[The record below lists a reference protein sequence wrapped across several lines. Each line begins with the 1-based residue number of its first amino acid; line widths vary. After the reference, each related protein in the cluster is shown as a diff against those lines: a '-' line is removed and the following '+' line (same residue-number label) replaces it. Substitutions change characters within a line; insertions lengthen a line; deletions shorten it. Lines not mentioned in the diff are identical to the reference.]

1 MHKLKNNSIWRN
13 FQLNVD
19 NNARLLWVNFMTLC
33 DWSKKRKHA
42 TSTNQISQ
50 KKQKNKQKKKRVM
63 VTRVFPALRVVGWIY
78 VLTVASWYFLVL
90 IGHFSFSALVLD
102 LRHSKFTP
110 IACRFFWEENLLLG
124 FTRPPMNQRR
134 LHRAVLTLGGDVF
147 GTDTPAEKEE

>member
-19 NNARLLWVNFMTLC
+19 NNARLLLTL
-33 DWSKKRKHA
+33 WRSVIGLKKENMPPQPIR
-42 TSTNQISQ
+42 SRN
-50 KKQKNKQKKKRVM
+50 KNKQTKKRVM
-63 VTRVFPALRVVGWIY
+63 VTRVFPALRVVSWIY

-102 LRHSKFTP
+102 LRHSKCTP

>member
-50 KKQKNKQKKKRVM
+50 KKQTNKQTNKKK
-63 VTRVFPALRVVGWIY
+63 TGN
-78 VLTVASWYFLVL
+78 
-90 IGHFSFSALVLD
+90 GHSRFS
-102 LRHSKFTP
+102 
-110 IACRFFWEENLLLG
+110 
-124 FTRPPMNQRR
+124 
-134 LHRAVLTLGGDVF
+134 RA
-147 GTDTPAEKEE
+147 

>member
-13 FQLNVD
+13 FQSNVD

-33 DWSKKRKHA
+33 DWSKKKENMPPQPIRSRK
-42 TSTNQISQ
+42 
-50 KKQKNKQKKKRVM
+50 KNKQTKKKRVI
-63 VTRVFPALRVVGWIY
+63 VTRVFPALRVVGWI
-78 VLTVASWYFLVL
+78 LSPHSRFL
-90 IGHFSFSALVLD
+90 IFSCSNWSFSFSALVLD